1 MNSIFISGASKGIGL
16 AIARRFHAE
25 GWKVGISARGEEAL
39 AQAAAEMPGL
49 ITWQADMANKES
61 VQALALAVAR
71 EMGPLSILV
80 NNAGIYLPG
89 EMHTEADED
98 FENLMATN
106 VFSAY
111 YLTKGLVPAMKE
123 QKKGSIFNLGSIA
136 SVMPYGGTYAVTK
149 HALLGFSRVL
159 REELKPH
166 GVRVVCLMP
175 GAVRTASWEGTDLP
189 EERFMPAEDMA
200 SLVWDVHHLSPRT
213 VVEELIVRPQ
223 LGDI

>member
-16 AIARRFHAE
+16 AIARKFHAE

-39 AQAAAEMPGL
+39 AAAAAEMPGL
-49 ITWQADMANKES
+49 LTWQANMADKES
-61 VQALALAVAR
+61 VQALAASVNR
-71 EMGPLSILV
+71 EMGPLTVLV

-89 EMHTEADED
+89 QMHTEDDDA

-106 VFSAY
+106 VNSAY
-111 YLTKGLVPAMKE
+111 YLTKGVLPAMKE
-123 QKKGSIFNLGSIA
+123 QKSGSIFTLGSIA
-136 SVMPYGGTYAVTK
+136 SIMPYGGTYALTK

-166 GVRVVCLMP
+166 GIRVVCLMP
-175 GAVRTASWEGTDLP
+175 GAVLTASWEGTDQP
-189 EERFMPAEDMA
+189 EERFMPAEDIA
-200 SLVWDVHHLSPRT
+200 AIVWDVHHLSPRT
-213 VVEELIVRPQ
+213 VVEEMIIRPQ